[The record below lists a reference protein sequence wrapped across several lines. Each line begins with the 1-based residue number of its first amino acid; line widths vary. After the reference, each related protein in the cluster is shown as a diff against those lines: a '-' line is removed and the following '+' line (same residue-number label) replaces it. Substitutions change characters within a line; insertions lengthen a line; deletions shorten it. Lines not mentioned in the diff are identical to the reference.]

1 MAILDITST
10 KTKIAVIKLEE
21 STVRQVDEYAA
32 FIHAPADD
40 VVNEAL
46 KYLFRKDSEFQKYR
60 SEISDTS
67 VPASLRLKK
76 PMKPVVRAKQSIRQ
90 PLALAK

>member
-1 MAILDITST
+1 MALLDITS
-10 KTKIAVIKLEE
+10 KQTKIALVKLEE

-32 FIHAPADD
+32 FIHAAADD

-46 KYLFRKDSEFQKYR
+46 KHIFKTDREFQKYR
-60 SEISDTS
+60 SEISNAS

-76 PMKPVVRAKQSIRQ
+76 PLKRVAPAKASGRQ
-90 PLALAK
+90 PLTLAK

>member
-1 MAILDITST
+1 MALLDITS
-10 KTKIAVIKLEE
+10 KQTKIAVIKLEE

-32 FIHAPADD
+32 FIHAAADD

-46 KYLFRKDSEFQKYR
+46 KHIFKTDREFQKYR
-60 SEISDTS
+60 SEISDVS

-76 PMKPVVRAKQSIRQ
+76 PLKRVAPAKASARQ
-90 PLALAK
+90 PLTLAK

>member
-1 MAILDITST
+1 MALLDITSK

-32 FIHAPADD
+32 FIHAAADD

-46 KYLFRKDSEFQKYR
+46 KHIFKTDREFQKYR
-60 SEISDTS
+60 SEISETS

-76 PMKPVVRAKQSIRQ
+76 PLKPVVRAKQSTRP
-90 PLALAK
+90 PLAIAK